1 MPPENSWLILIR
13 GLFTKMMTIYP
24 QNLCFSLHMDVRAK
38 WLRSFISVLTCAQAV
53 WGFSTVYHLGCT
65 SSNPLSLFFFH
76 ELIKGKA
83 WKESRFLPSNM
94 SGFCHFPHPCSYEWQ
109 WTDCWL
115 HNHHPLSQLWNHC
128 CISHTHSI
136 FCYLIHITHTHIH
149 IHIHNYSCMWY

>member
-24 QNLCFSLHMDVRAK
+24 PNLCFSLHMDVRAK

-65 SSNPLSLFFFH
+65 SSNPLSLFFSMNWS
-76 ELIKGKA
+76 KGKPERNHGSYPQTWLVSVIFPILA
-83 WKESRFLPSNM
+83 HMNDSERTAGCTIIIPSHN
-94 SGFCHFPHPCSYEWQ
+94 FEIIVACHTHTVFFVIWY
-109 WTDCWL
+109 
-115 HNHHPLSQLWNHC
+115 
-128 CISHTHSI
+128 ISHT
-136 FCYLIHITHTHIH
+136 H